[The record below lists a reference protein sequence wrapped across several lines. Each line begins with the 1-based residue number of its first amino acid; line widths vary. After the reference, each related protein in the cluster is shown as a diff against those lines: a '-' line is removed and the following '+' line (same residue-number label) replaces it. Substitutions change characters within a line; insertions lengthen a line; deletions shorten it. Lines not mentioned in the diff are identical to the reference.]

1 MLLRASGQPDQK
13 DYDLNSVT
21 DDHADSGVDFG
32 HWLRSLTEATI
43 QNRWDDLAPIR
54 DQADVAMGTQSMV
67 DTLVVASGFNGIT
80 RVADSTGI
88 PLDENTQQMT
98 IDMRE
103 STGIERFNYAE
114 KSDRYDLITT

>member
-21 DDHADSGVDFG
+21 DEHIDPGVDFG
-32 HWLRSLTEATI
+32 HWLRSLTEAAI
-43 QNRWDDLAPIR
+43 RNRWDDLATIR
-54 DQADVAMGTQSMV
+54 DQAGTQSMV
-67 DTLVVASGFNGIT
+67 DALVVASGFNGIT
-80 RVADSTGI
+80 RVADATGI

-98 IDMRE
+98 VDMRE

-114 KSDRYDLITT
+114 KSDRYDLVTT

>member
-1 MLLRASGQPDQK
+1 MLLRASGQSDQQ
-13 DYDLNSVT
+13 DFDLNSVT

-43 QNRWDDLAPIR
+43 QNRWDDLTTIR
-54 DQADVAMGTQSMV
+54 DQAAAAMGTQSMV
-67 DTLVVASGFNGIT
+67 DALVVASGFNGIT
-80 RVADSTGI
+80 RVADATGI

-98 IDMRE
+98 IDMRV

-114 KSDRYDLITT
+114 KSDRYDLVTT

>member
-21 DDHADSGVDFG
+21 DGHIDPGVDFG
-32 HWLRSLTEATI
+32 HWLRSLTEAAI
-43 QNRWDDLAPIR
+43 RNRWDDLATIR
-54 DQADVAMGTQSMV
+54 DQAGAAMGTQSMV
-67 DTLVVASGFNGIT
+67 DALVVASGFNGIT
-80 RVADSTGI
+80 RVADATGI

-98 IDMRE
+98 VDMRE

-114 KSDRYDLITT
+114 KSDRFDFVTT

>member
-1 MLLRASGQPDQK
+1 MLLRASGQSDQQ
-13 DYDLNSVT
+13 DVDLNSVT

-43 QNRWDDLAPIR
+43 QNRWDDLTTIR
-54 DQADVAMGTQSMV
+54 DQAGAAMGTQSMV
-67 DTLVVASGFNGIT
+67 DALVVASGFNGIT
-80 RVADSTGI
+80 RGADATGI

-98 IDMRE
+98 IDMRV

-114 KSDRYDLITT
+114 KSDRYDLVTT

>member
-1 MLLRASGQPDQK
+1 MLLRVSGQSDQQ
-13 DYDLNSVT
+13 DFDLNSVT

-43 QNRWDDLAPIR
+43 QNRWDDLTTIR
-54 DQADVAMGTQSMV
+54 DQAGAAMGTQSMV
-67 DTLVVASGFNGIT
+67 DALVVASGFNGIT
-80 RVADSTGI
+80 RVADATGI

-98 IDMRE
+98 IDMRV

-114 KSDRYDLITT
+114 KSDRYDLVTT

>member
-1 MLLRASGQPDQK
+1 MLLRASGQSDQQ
-13 DYDLNSVT
+13 DFDLNSVT

-43 QNRWDDLAPIR
+43 QNRWDDLTTIR
-54 DQADVAMGTQSMV
+54 DQAGAAMGTQSMV
-67 DTLVVASGFNGIT
+67 DVLVVAAGFNGIT
-80 RVADSTGI
+80 RVADATGI

-98 IDMRE
+98 IDMRV

-114 KSDRYDLITT
+114 KSDRYDLVTT

>member
-54 DQADVAMGTQSMV
+54 DRADVAMGTQSMV

-80 RVADSTGI
+80 RVADATGI

>member
-21 DDHADSGVDFG
+21 DEHIDPGVDFG

-43 QNRWDDLAPIR
+43 QSRWDELVTIR
-54 DQADVAMGTQSMV
+54 EEAGAVMGTQSMV
-67 DTLVVASGFNGIT
+67 DALVVASGFNGIT
-80 RVADSTGI
+80 RVADATGI

-98 IDMRE
+98 VDMRE

-114 KSDRYDLITT
+114 KSDRFDFVTT

>member
-1 MLLRASGQPDQK
+1 MLLRASGQSDQQ
-13 DYDLNSVT
+13 DFDLNSVT

-43 QNRWDDLAPIR
+43 QNRWDDLTTIR
-54 DQADVAMGTQSMV
+54 DQAGAAMGTQSMV
-67 DTLVVASGFNGIT
+67 DALVVASGFNGIT
-80 RVADSTGI
+80 RVADATGI

-98 IDMRE
+98 IDIRV

-114 KSDRYDLITT
+114 KSDRYDLVTT

>member
-43 QNRWDDLAPIR
+43 QNRWDDLALIR

>member
-13 DYDLNSVT
+13 DFDLSSIT
-21 DDHADSGVDFG
+21 DDHTDSGVDFG

-80 RVADSTGI
+80 RVADATGI

>member
-1 MLLRASGQPDQK
+1 MLLRVSGQSDQQ
-13 DYDLNSVT
+13 DFVLNSVT

-43 QNRWDDLAPIR
+43 QNRWDDLTTIR
-54 DQADVAMGTQSMV
+54 GQAGAAMGTQSMV
-67 DTLVVASGFNGIT
+67 DALVVASGFNGIT
-80 RVADSTGI
+80 RVADATGI

-98 IDMRE
+98 IDMRV

-114 KSDRYDLITT
+114 KSDRYDLVTT